1 MKVVID
7 TNVLV
12 SALSRKSQYHWII
25 TRIIDEK
32 LDIYLTGEIILEY
45 EEILTRKYSY
55 SVANNFIAAL
65 KELPNVYFTH
75 VYFNWQLLTDEDDNK
90 FVDCAIAANVNYLI
104 TQDKDFNSLR
114 NIDFPKINIV
124 SIPEFRQIIEEDKS

>member
-32 LDIYLTGEIILEY
+32 LDIYVTGEIILEY

-55 SVANNFIAAL
+55 SVANNFVAAL
-65 KELPNVYFTH
+65 KELPNVYFTQ
-75 VYFNWQLLTDEDDNK
+75 VYFHWRLLKDEDDNK
-90 FVDCAIAANVNYLI
+90 FVDCAIAANADYLI
-104 TQDKDFNSLR
+104 THDKDFNILKQT
-114 NIDFPKINIV
+114 DFPKINV
-124 SIPEFRQIIEEDKS
+124 VNLNEFKAIRF

>member
-25 TRIIDEK
+25 TRILDEK
-32 LDIYLTGEIILEY
+32 LDKYVTGEIILEY
-45 EEILTRKYSY
+45 EEILTRKYFY

-65 KELPNVYFTH
+65 KELLNVYFTQ

-90 FVDCAIAANVNYLI
+90 FVDCAIAANVNSPGCCWRPRQQLI
-104 TQDKDFNSLR
+104 
-114 NIDFPKINIV
+114 
-124 SIPEFRQIIEEDKS
+124 

>member
-1 MKVVID
+1 MKIVVD

-12 SALSRKSQYHWII
+12 SALSRKSQYHWIVTQI
-25 TRIIDEK
+25 LDEK
-32 LDIYLTGEIILEY
+32 LDVYVTSEIILEY

-65 KELPNVYFTH
+65 KELPNVYFTQI
-75 VYFNWQLLTDEDDNK
+75 YFNWQLLTDEDDNK

-104 TQDKDFNSLR
+104 THDKDFKVLR
-114 NIDFPKINIV
+114 EVDFPKVNIV
-124 SIPEFRQIIEEDKS
+124 SIPEFRKIIELNKS